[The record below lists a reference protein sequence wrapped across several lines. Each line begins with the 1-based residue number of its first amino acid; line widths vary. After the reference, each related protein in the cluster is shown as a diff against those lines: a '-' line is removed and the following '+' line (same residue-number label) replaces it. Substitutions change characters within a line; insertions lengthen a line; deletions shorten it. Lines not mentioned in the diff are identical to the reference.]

1 MATIPPPIESP
12 ASREFRPWRL
22 TVEKYLRMIKL
33 GILTEQDRVFLWKGQ
48 LLEKMTKERPHSLA
62 VMRLCK
68 ALERLVAAHSCYVE
82 QEQAIQLVRRRD
94 TIPEPDVK
102 VVRGCMEDYTSIPT
116 SRDVPLV
123 VEVSDT
129 TLRFDRGPK
138 QRLYAVESIPE
149 YWVADVNGRWI
160 EVFTQPTGPQSPTG
174 YQMRMIYRKGDSVP
188 VRLDG
193 NIVGHVSVDEI
204 FP

>member
-1 MATIPPPIESP
+1 
-12 ASREFRPWRL
+12 
-22 TVEKYLRMIKL
+22 
-33 GILTEQDRVFLWKGQ
+33 
-48 LLEKMTKERPHSLA
+48 MTTERPHSLA

-68 ALERLVAAHSCYVE
+68 ALERIVTPHSCYVE
-82 QEQAIQLVRRRD
+82 QEMAVKLVSRKD

-102 VVRGCMEDYTSIPT
+102 VVRGRMEDYSTIPT

-123 VEVSDT
+123 AEVSDT

-138 QRLYAVESIPE
+138 QRLYAVESIPD
-149 YWVADVNGRWI
+149 YWAVSVNGRWI
-160 EVFTQPTGPQSPTG
+160 EVFTQPSGPQSPTG
-174 YQMRMIYRKGDSVP
+174 YQVRTTYRKGDSVP

-193 NIVGHVSVDEI
+193 NVVGHVPVDEI